1 MSFARLAPGISGDGG
16 AAWLQVWLEAGR
28 EGQVFTYANPEKLA
42 VGCGDLVRLRLR
54 GRRHIGLV
62 VEQLTERPAALAE
75 RTIQPIEAVH
85 QSAAVDPH
93 SQALIAQVA
102 NACHTSRFRTLRAAL
117 PPGWLGQRP

>member
-1 MSFARLAPGISGDGG
+1 MAPASSSNGG

-62 VEQLTERPAALAE
+62 VEQLQALPAGLE
-75 RTIQPIEAVH
+75 GRTIQPIEAVH

-93 SQALIAQVA
+93 WQALIAQVA
-102 NACHTSRFRTLRAAL
+102 DACHTSRFRTLKAAL
-117 PPGWLGQRP
+117 PPGWLEIGRAHV